1 MQLKIN
7 HNTCIIS
14 YVFHNLRRL
23 AIWFR
28 LHMVCSTTPKPYRG
42 IAVLESEYFKGLQR
56 QGCCG
61 SSSRPPHDKRL
72 SSFGSTFRYRRS
84 DQGCYS
90 AVCTDPGQGSDEY
103 HDCDSAMAVY
113 SPPSLSLLFSRSFL
127 SLQPPPRSLPLTLAL
142 LTSSTGR
149 LYQGFNI

>member
-103 HDCDSAMAVY
+103 HDCDSAMAGCLFP
-113 SPPSLSLLFSRSFL
+113 SFPLPPFLPFFPVSTTPTSLSSPHSRSTDL
-127 SLQPPPRSLPLTLAL
+127 IN
-142 LTSSTGR
+142 G
-149 LYQGFNI
+149 